1 MATSKFVGPPMR
13 LEAWLTEQQKTP
25 TELANELRVDVSTI
39 TRLIPEAGKKQ
50 IRRPGWDLIAKI
62 KAATGGKV
70 TADDF
75 MADEALDRAEPPEA
89 A

>member
-1 MATSKFVGPPMR
+1 MR
-13 LEAWLTEQQKTP
+13 LESWLAEQQKTP
-25 TELANELRVDVSTI
+25 TELANELGVDVSTI
-39 TRLIPEAGKKQ
+39 TRLIPDSGKKQ

-62 KAATGGKV
+62 KVATGGKV

-75 MADEALDRAEPPEA
+75 MADETLQRAEPPEA